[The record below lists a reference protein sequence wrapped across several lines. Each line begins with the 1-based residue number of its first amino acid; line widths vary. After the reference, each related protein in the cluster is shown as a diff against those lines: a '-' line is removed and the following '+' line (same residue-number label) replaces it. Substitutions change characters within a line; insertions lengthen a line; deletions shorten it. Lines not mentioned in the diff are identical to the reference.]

1 MSLGAGEQ
9 TSPAPPEAAPATA
22 LQTPGALLQQERVR
36 RGLSVQQA
44 AEGLHLDAWI
54 IEAIESNH
62 FLALGAPVYAKGYLR
77 KYAALLELGPDM
89 IVTRYEGLSDTPVVP
104 TPIPVITTTPPPR
117 PKWPK
122 YVAWTLIAAAA
133 IGIGLLAYKLLMPPD
148 SSPLD
153 TSPSVEGAG
162 TQERPRLAPAPAV
175 STPEA
180 PEPQAQTIA
189 PSAVN
194 DARQVAIPETKPV
207 EVAPER
213 PQAAPLREPQA
224 SAAQAMPVAD
234 GPSLQ
239 VRVEFSEA
247 SWIEVYDATGKRLL
261 FDVGQPG
268 RPRVVSG
275 IAPLS
280 VVIGLAAAVGIQVND
295 RAIVVP
301 RRANK
306 DSTRFTIGADGA
318 VQ

>member
-9 TSPAPPEAAPATA
+9 TSPASPEAAPATA
-22 LQTPGALLQQERVR
+22 LQTPGVLLQQERVR

-62 FLALGAPVYAKGYLR
+62 FLALGAPVYARGYLR
-77 KYAALLELGPDM
+77 KYAALLELAPDV

-104 TPIPVITTTPPPR
+104 TPVPVITTTPPPR

-122 YVAWTLIAAAA
+122 YVAWTLIAAAV
-133 IGIGLLAYKLLMPPD
+133 IGIGLLAYELLLPPD
-148 SSPLD
+148 R
-153 TSPSVEGAG
+153 SPSGASAG
-162 TQERPRLAPAPAV
+162 AQERPQLAPTPAV
-175 STPEA
+175 ETPPA
-180 PEPQAQTIA
+180 PVATATVVPASQPEVVAQ
-189 PSAVN
+189 PAVN

-207 EVAPER
+207 EAP
-213 PQAAPLREPQA
+213 PVREA
-224 SAAQAMPVAD
+224 SPVRDTPPSVAD
-234 GPSLQ
+234 GPQERPLQ
-239 VRVEFSEA
+239 VRLEFSEA
-247 SWIEVYDATGKRLL
+247 SWIEVYDAAGKRLL
-261 FDVGQPG
+261 YDVGQPG
-268 RPRVVSG
+268 RPRVLSG
-275 IAPLS
+275 VAPLS
-280 VVIGLAAAVGIQVND
+280 VVIGLASAVDVQVND

>member
-22 LQTPGALLQQERVR
+22 LQTPGALLQQERIR

-122 YVAWTLIAAAA
+122 YVAWTLIAAAV
-133 IGIGLLAYKLLMPPD
+133 IGIGMLAYKLLVPRFALTPAVGTPPA
-148 SSPLD
+148 P
-153 TSPSVEGAG
+153 VAI
-162 TQERPRLAPAPAV
+162 APATTV
-175 STPEA
+175 A
-180 PEPQAQTIA
+180 PQPQAQTVA
-189 PSAVN
+189 PAVN

-213 PQAAPLREPQA
+213 PQTQPPAREPQPIA
-224 SAAQAMPVAD
+224 EQATPVAD

-239 VRVEFSEA
+239 VRLEFSEA
-247 SWIEVYDATGKRLL
+247 SWIEVYDAAGKRLL

-280 VVIGLAAAVGIQVND
+280 VVVGLASAVDVQVND